1 MGIWASMDML
11 EETDQFQVLG
21 ERVDA
26 LIAYTASLKQENERL
41 VEKLHIEEEK
51 TSELMNEIECFKA
64 ARVNVRQRVVTLLE
78 RIEQVGA

>member
-1 MGIWASMDML
+1 MGVWAGMEML

-21 ERVDA
+21 EKVDA

-64 ARVNVRQRVVTLLE
+64 ARVNVRQRVATLLE